1 MINYS
6 FSEYKIDIGNH
17 PNMQK
22 NKQEILDAYNVIIN
36 VSDDPAYD
44 VDKNGPKIHW
54 HPINEFGYWTY
65 QPFYWIVHTL
75 NHYIK
80 ERCRIYV
87 HCHAGVHRSP
97 MISYLYVRSLGK
109 SPEEAYAMLDEP
121 LALGHSGN
129 WLEAVFQSDVEAG
142 RIPADIVEFMQ
153 DVHKHPDKSMMSIM
167 NLRKKL
173 DLPKKNSDLTEDYK
187 KLKEVVKYPEGY
199 RESGKMKQILEDIKE
214 KK

>member
-1 MINYS
+1 MINYQ
-6 FSEYKIDIGNH
+6 FPEYKIDIGNH

-44 VDKNGPKIHW
+44 VDKSGPKIHW

-65 QPFYWIVHTL
+65 QPFFWIVHTL
-75 NHYIK
+75 NYYIK
-80 ERCRIYV
+80 ERSKIYV

-109 SPEEAYAMLDEP
+109 SPEETYSMLEEP
-121 LALGHSGN
+121 LAIHKSGN
-129 WLEAVFQSDVEAG
+129 WLEDVFQSDVESG
-142 RIPADIVEFMQ
+142 RIPEDIVEFMQ

-173 DLPKKNSDLTEDYK
+173 DLPRKYSDLNEDYL
-187 KLKEVVKYPEGY
+187 KLKKVVKYPSTY
-199 RESGKMKQILEDIKE
+199 KESGNMNKILEE
-214 KK
+214 NKK